1 MMKILHYIPHN
12 DDMITSYV
20 TMLVDNMGLEA
31 ENVVTAEE
39 VVAKEKL
46 KSVHFDI
53 LHIHG
58 CWRNSSAKI
67 LKTAI
72 KHGCR
77 MVLSPYG
84 QLEPWIIDERYLKE
98 KLPKKML
105 FQRHIVESA
114 YAVILQGRMEEEC
127 MRKLGWN
134 DRMEIIRNP
143 IITHS
148 ITPSVMARKMYAVYR
163 KVLDSN
169 TIELMTE
176 HTLHTLRRFIKA
188 GITRDARWVTEEL
201 CEISNTEQWR
211 YLLIYA
217 HAERINSIVQRGITI
232 LNYQAPDIDMEKV
245 FCYLPMHYE
254 EPKSI
259 QEVIG
264 LQFATENE
272 RLLATFKQI
281 RKLIQKRLL
290 TVAHLCE
297 LDRELREHDVEEDHL
312 CETLKEA
319 NLYKTGC
326 RMMQL
331 MKEWTGFDEGF
342 MPLPPLDDRTT
353 RQIKQQIYHHLKI

>member
-1 MMKILHYIPHN
+1 MKILHYIPQD

-20 TMLVDNMGLEA
+20 TMLIDNMGLEA
-31 ENVVTAEE
+31 ENVIATEE
-39 VVAKEKL
+39 AVAKEKL
-46 KSVHFDI
+46 KSIHFDI

-67 LKTAI
+67 IKTAV
-72 KHGCR
+72 KKGCR
-77 MVLSPYG
+77 MILSPYG
-84 QLEPWIIDERYLKE
+84 QLEPWIIDERYWKE
-98 KLPKKML
+98 KLPKQIL

-114 YAVILQGRMEEEC
+114 YAIIIQGRMEEEC

-134 DRMEIIRNP
+134 NRIEIIRNP

-148 ITPSVMARKMYAVYR
+148 ITPSVMARKMYAIYR

-169 TIELMTE
+169 TLELMTE
-176 HTLHTLRRFIKA
+176 HSQKTLRCFIKA
-188 GITRDARWVTEEL
+188 GITRDERWVTEEL
-201 CEISNTEQWR
+201 SEISNTEQWR

-217 HAERINSIVQRGITI
+217 HAERISPIVQRGITI
-232 LNYQAPDIDMEKV
+232 LDYQAPDIDMEKV
-245 FCYLPMHYE
+245 SFYLPMHYE

-281 RKLIQKRLL
+281 RKLIQKRQL
-290 TVAHLCE
+290 TIAHLCE

-319 NLYKTGC
+319 SLYKTAC

-331 MKEWTGFDEGF
+331 MKEWTNFDEGF
-342 MPLPPLDDRTT
+342 MPLPPLEDRIT
-353 RQIKQQIYHHLKI
+353 RQISQQIYHHLKI